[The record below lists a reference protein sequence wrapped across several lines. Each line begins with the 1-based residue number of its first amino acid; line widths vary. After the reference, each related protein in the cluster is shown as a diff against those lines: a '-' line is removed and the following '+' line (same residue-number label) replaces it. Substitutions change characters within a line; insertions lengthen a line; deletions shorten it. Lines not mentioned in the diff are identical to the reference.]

1 MSKVTVT
8 LEEREV
14 STLADLVE
22 AEMNRGEAKQ
32 GAYSARSLVRL
43 AIKVHELGKGRMGRW
58 RVLEQAPTWVF
69 TYLGRPLFPEVLSD
83 QQIRDRRAR
92 ARAER
97 AVKVTRKRKPRRMLP
112 PGAGVMPAAN
122 E

>member
-1 MSKVTVT
+1 MPKVTVT

-14 STLADLVE
+14 TTLAALVE

-43 AIKVHELGKGRMGRW
+43 AIKIHELGKGRIGRW
-58 RVLEQAPTWVF
+58 RVLERAPTWVF
-69 TYLGRPLFPEVLSD
+69 TYLGRPLFPEGVSPVTTAT
-83 QQIRDRRAR
+83 RHKRRR
-92 ARAER
+92 TEPGHGRIL
-97 AVKVTRKRKPRRMLP
+97 KRKPRRMLP

>member
-1 MSKVTVT
+1 MPKVTVM

-14 STLADLVE
+14 TTLADLVE
-22 AEMNRGEAKQ
+22 AEMDRGEAKQ

-58 RVLEQAPTWVF
+58 RVLEHAPTWVF
-69 TYLGRPLFPEVLSD
+69 TYLGRPLFPEVVSPATVAL
-83 QQIRDRRAR
+83 RRAR
-92 ARAER
+92 ARSER
-97 AVKVTRKRKPRRMLP
+97 AAKVTRKRKPRRMLP
-112 PGAGVMPAAN
+112 AGAGVMPSPS